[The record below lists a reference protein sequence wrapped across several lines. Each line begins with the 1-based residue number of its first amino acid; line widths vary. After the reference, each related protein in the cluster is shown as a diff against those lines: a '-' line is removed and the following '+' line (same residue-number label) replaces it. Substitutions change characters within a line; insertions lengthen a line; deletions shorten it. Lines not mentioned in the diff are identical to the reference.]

1 MFIFKIFIYLLNIS
15 PIESSE
21 SETLNEVSVI
31 LTTAEVH
38 NNSNEYDNTID
49 SNKHLQKTDFDYMK
63 KTSNSNNKHF
73 DYVDEITSFL
83 SQENEESIK
92 NDDFNLDIDDE
103 IQKLM
108 CCKNNQTHKLKKKL
122 DLFFI
127 SLMILIFILFALL
140 IVLCVK
146 LIIRFCY

>member
-49 SNKHLQKTDFDYMK
+49 
-63 KTSNSNNKHF
+63 
-73 DYVDEITSFL
+73 
-83 SQENEESIK
+83 
-92 NDDFNLDIDDE
+92 
-103 IQKLM
+103 
-108 CCKNNQTHKLKKKL
+108 CKNNQTHKLKKKL